1 MDNTLKTVFSR
12 KFFYTD
18 NNYEKHTLA
27 NNLKEISFDILKD
40 MGFDIKK
47 RPSLFIDTIN
57 AIGTSNYR
65 RQVITMYDR
74 IFSLEDSP
82 LQSLSD
88 IIAIAHECGHFAMQ
102 ELNGFFDKPQ
112 NEQVAL
118 HFSGTIFKNAITEIT
133 QNSETL
139 EDNKLNEKILIKYL
153 LGLYELQPHEL
164 QASALSFQITDKML
178 DKAQEFT
185 GKMVNS
191 FLKKQ
196 VKNMKKHYL
205 DNLVKTKELLNNEN
219 ITLGI
224 QNEFKSSV
232 RRILNKFNVSSLD
245 ELLNIFKDM
254 DELTY
259 FFSCKD
265 YCPISILIN
274 NLILNPNENDWNKIF
289 NFLLNCKMENLKNR
303 LVPLFITVTPHQL
316 TDEENMQVK
325 HFLDTHPWLNYPYDP
340 FMKERSILQQYLE
353 KTLNHTTNK
362 QM

>member
-12 KFFYTD
+12 NFFYTD

-40 MGFDIKK
+40 MGFDVKK
-47 RPSLFIDTIN
+47 RPNLFIDTIN

-65 RQVITMYDR
+65 GQVITMYDR

-102 ELNGFFDKPQ
+102 EFNVFFDKPQ

-118 HFSGTIFKNAITEIT
+118 HFSGTNFKDTITEIT

-185 GKMVNS
+185 GKTVNS

-196 VKNMKKHYL
+196 VKKMKKHYL

-232 RRILNKFNVSSLD
+232 RRILNKFNASSLD

-265 YCPISILIN
+265 YCPVSILIN

-303 LVPLFITVTPHQL
+303 LVPIMVALTPHNL
-316 TDEENMQVK
+316 TQEENTQFQF
-325 HFLDTHPWLNYPYDP
+325 FLDTHPWLNYPYKP
-340 FMKERSILQQYLE
+340 FMEERKKMQDYIIEKLKQPIKEQI
-353 KTLNHTTNK
+353 
-362 QM
+362 